1 MSYFKMILIFIVDL
15 QEGCNEYV
23 LEGKRNFFQA
33 ISQTTR
39 NLQFT
44 TAVKFLSIKIL
55 HENQCPVKTN

>member
-1 MSYFKMILIFIVDL
+1 MILIFIVDL

-23 LEGKRNFFQA
+23 LEGQRNFCQA

-44 TAVKFLSIKIL
+44 TAFKFLSIKIL
-55 HENQCPVKTN
+55 HENQCPAKTN